1 MKKIM
6 ILILTVISSNLS
18 AQDWKTPT
26 IDGYGRIKDYNNAV
40 IQPDENS
47 EYKVLFHITTASE
60 REGVNVS
67 LWKIA
72 RLINLL
78 ENAGVA
84 KKNIHI
90 AAAISGPATP
100 IVLTEKAH
108 LAKAKKSNPNLDL
121 MKKLTEYGVDIHLCG
136 QAAGEQNVDPETEVN
151 EFTKLTLSA
160 LIDILHYKKLGYI
173 VMY

>member
-1 MKKIM
+1 M
-6 ILILTVISSNLS
+6 VASSNLS

-26 IDGYGRIKDYNNAV
+26 IDGYGRIKDYNDAV
-40 IQPDENS
+40 IQPDQDS
-47 EYKVLFHITTASE
+47 EYKVLFHITTATE

-78 ENAGVA
+78 ENADVP

-90 AAAISGPATP
+90 AAVISGPATP

-108 LAKAKKSNPNLDL
+108 LAKTKNSNPNLDL
-121 MKKLTEYGVDIHLCG
+121 MRKLTDYGVDIHLCG
-136 QAAGEQNVDPETEVN
+136 QAAGEQNVDTETDLN
-151 EFTKLTLSA
+151 QFTKLTLSA
-160 LIDILHYKKLGYI
+160 LIDILHYEKLGYI
-173 VMY
+173 VMF